1 MFRLQVDDTVLLSG
15 SKTVGWQGSLQTSSG
30 VPQVLLGLEGWEV
43 LDFWVD
49 GPLHGPRCWGWWW
62 LEGQEGGRDK
72 CGGLQPVLEA
82 SRTLP
87 AVLLGHY
94 WSELG
99 WRMPRQDSDLS
110 ERSA

>member
-15 SKTVGWQGSLQTSSG
+15 LKTVGRQGSPQTSSG
-30 VPQVLLGLEGWEV
+30 VPQVLLGLEGWKV

-49 GPLHGPRCWGWWW
+49 GPLHAPWCRGRWW
-62 LEGQEGGRDK
+62 LEGREGGRDR

-82 SRTLP
+82 SRPLP
-87 AVLLGHY
+87 AVLLGHN

-99 WRMPRQDSDLS
+99 WGMPRQDSDLS
-110 ERSA
+110 E